1 MAQQL
6 GAKEL
11 GKNQGKHR
19 TLLASFAV
27 SMIVSNIKALSQ
39 TSATFENYWN
49 VDCVSTVLQ
58 SEVIWHENHL
68 LCNAA
73 MLCTCYVLSLRYD
86 VTVYSIH
93 LYNINLNILTINPG
107 KASASSHDSML
118 GPHWG
123 DRMQLH
129 ERPSHSRKT
138 ARNSSSHLTYNQKR
152 SWLATNWVV

>member
-27 SMIVSNIKALSQ
+27 SMIVSNIFKALSQ

-58 SEVIWHENHL
+58 SEVI
-68 LCNAA
+68 
-73 MLCTCYVLSLRYD
+73 
-86 VTVYSIH
+86 
-93 LYNINLNILTINPG
+93 
-107 KASASSHDSML
+107 
-118 GPHWG
+118 
-123 DRMQLH
+123 
-129 ERPSHSRKT
+129 
-138 ARNSSSHLTYNQKR
+138 
-152 SWLATNWVV
+152 